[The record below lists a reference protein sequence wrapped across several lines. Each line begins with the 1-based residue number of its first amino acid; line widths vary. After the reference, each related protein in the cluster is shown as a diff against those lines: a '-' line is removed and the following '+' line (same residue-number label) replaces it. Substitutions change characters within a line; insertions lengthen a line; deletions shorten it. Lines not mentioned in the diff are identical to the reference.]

1 MIIMIITLT
10 KIILTIDG
18 NTVSW
23 KSKVPPLSER
33 QFTGN
38 ALSACA
44 LISSRV
50 QFSYKAKP

>member
-1 MIIMIITLT
+1 MIITLT

-50 QFSYKAKP
+50 QLSYKAKP

>member
-1 MIIMIITLT
+1 MIITLT

-38 ALSACA
+38 AISACA
-44 LISSRV
+44 LISM
-50 QFSYKAKP
+50 QLSYKAKP